1 MSKREVRN
9 LPRKLMRLV
18 SRAGQ
23 DVISVCQY
31 QGILIISPEL
41 PWWLSG
47 EEFAS
52 WVRKIPLEKA
62 TATHSSILA
71 RRIPWTEEP
80 GGLQSMMPQE
90 SRHNLVTEP
99 PPRWVS

>member
-9 LPRKLMRLV
+9 LPRTLMRLET
-18 SRAGQ
+18 RAGQ

-62 TATHSSILA
+62 TATHSNILGPENPMDRGVWWA
-71 RRIPWTEEP
+71 TVHEA
-80 GGLQSMMPQE
+80 
-90 SRHNLVTEP
+90 SRVKTQL
-99 PPRWVS
+99 SD